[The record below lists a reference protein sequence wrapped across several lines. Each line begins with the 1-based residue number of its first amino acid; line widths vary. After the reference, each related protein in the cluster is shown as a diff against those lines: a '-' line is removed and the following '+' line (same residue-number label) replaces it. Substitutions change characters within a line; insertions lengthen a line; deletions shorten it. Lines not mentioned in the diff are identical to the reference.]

1 MRMWVWIVAA
11 LLSATLAWG
20 QKRGKVDI
28 NAETPEG
35 QALQAIGQE
44 QDAAKKLAL
53 AEEFLQKHPAH
64 AGALWV
70 MGQAAEGYAKQG
82 ANDKVLALAPKILEA
97 DPADAVM
104 AHMALKAAEAG
115 KVTAQVVEWSARTRA
130 AAQAALKQPKPA
142 GEEEAEAWKNLV
154 DFATQV
160 QKYCDYAL
168 YAHALQAAAP
178 ESKIQA
184 AEALAAAHP
193 ESEYL
198 PQLNET
204 LFVAYRQANQNEKA
218 AALGEKMQASGK
230 ASEDVLLV
238 MLDHYARA
246 KDAARVE
253 RTAAA
258 MVEMMKTKAA
268 PAGVDAAAWER
279 KKATV
284 SGIGLH
290 VLGVTYSN
298 AGKFGQAD
306 KTLREALP
314 LLDNDQMKAEALFH
328 LGLANYKMGAGAKD
342 GSKLILEALKFNQQ
356 CAAIKS
362 PFQTQANTN
371 IRAIRTQYRI
381 K

>member
-44 QDAAKKLAL
+44 QDAAKKLAME
-53 AEEFLQKHPAH
+53 EEFLQKHPAH
-64 AGALWV
+64 AGAVWV
-70 MGQAAEGYAKQG
+70 MGQAAEAYAKEG
-82 ANDKVLALAPKILEA
+82 AHDKVLALAPKILEA

-104 AHMALKAAEAG
+104 AHMALKSAEA
-115 KVTAQVVEWSARTRA
+115 KNSAPLVVEWAARTRA
-130 AAQAALKQPKPA
+130 AARTALKQPKPE
-142 GEEEAEAWKNLV
+142 GEEEAENWKSTA
-154 DFATQV
+154 DFAQQV

-168 YAHALQAAAP
+168 YAHALKATDPAA
-178 ESKIQA
+178 KIQA
-184 AEALAAAHP
+184 VEALAAGNP

-204 LFVAYRQANQNEKA
+204 LFVAYRQANQNDKA
-218 AALGEKMQASGK
+218 VALGEKMLAGGK
-230 ASEDVLLV
+230 AGEDVLLV
-238 MLDHYARA
+238 MLDSYARA
-246 KDAARVE
+246 KDAAKVE
-253 RTAAA
+253 QTAAA
-258 MVEMMKTKAA
+258 MVALMKTKAA
-268 PAGVDAAAWER
+268 PAGVDAAAWE
-279 KKATV
+279 KKKTTV
-284 SGIGLH
+284 TGIGLH

-298 AGKFGQAD
+298 ASKFGQAD